1 MGYIEGEGRNQG
13 TLFPVVLDDFV
24 PADHMCRVIDA
35 FVNMLVMP
43 DLGFERARA
52 AETGRPG
59 YDPRDLLKLYL
70 YGYLNQIRSSRR
82 LETEC
87 RRNVELMWLLRR
99 LYPDHKSIAEF
110 RRMHRDAIT
119 AAGAELVRF
128 ARGCGLIRGEWIAI
142 DGSKFRAVASIDS
155 TRERLAL
162 QRYLDS
168 IEKADQEQ
176 QTNFDPSAIQAAL
189 EKLRQHPEPD
199 AGYMLVRQTALPA
212 YNVQTAVDT
221 EHALIVAHA
230 VVLDASDIRCL
241 KPMAEA
247 ARKALGMDSFNVV
260 ADAGYSN
267 EEQVAYCE
275 AAGMV
280 PYVPVMRTVNNQG
293 DGTLFGRADFRYEPD
308 SDTYVC
314 PGEKRLLR
322 KHTNHKDRYT
332 MYKASSGD
340 CGACSLKSRCTHAP
354 RRGLAR
360 HLYEDALNRMQE
372 RVIPEVM
379 KLRRSTVEHPF
390 ATIKYR
396 IFGHPRLLMRGLS
409 GARAEIGIATIAYNL
424 KRITNVLGATKLTEA
439 LRNA

>member
-1 MGYIEGEGRNQG
+1 MGYIQGEGRNQG
-13 TLFPVVLDDFV
+13 TLFPVTLDDFV
-24 PADHMCRVIDA
+24 PDDHVCRVIDA
-35 FVNMLVMP
+35 FGAMLVMS
-43 DLGFERARA
+43 DLGFERAQA

-82 LETEC
+82 LEAEC
-87 RRNVELMWLLRR
+87 RRNVELMWLLGR
-99 LYPDHKSIAEF
+99 LCPDHKSIAEF

-128 ARGCGLIRGEWIAI
+128 ARSCGLIRGEWIAI

-168 IEKADQEQ
+168 IEKADEEQ
-176 QTNFDPSAIQAAL
+176 QASINPSAVQAAL
-189 EKLRQHPEPD
+189 EKLKQHSEPD
-199 AGYMLVRQTALPA
+199 AGFMLVRQTALPA
-212 YNVQTAVDT
+212 YNVQTAVDA
-221 EHALIVAHA
+221 EHALIVAHS

-247 ARKALGMDSFNVV
+247 AKKALEIDSFKVV

-267 EEQVAYCE
+267 GEQVAQCE

-314 PGEKRLLR
+314 PGDKRLLR
-322 KHTNHKDRYT
+322 KHTNYKDRYT

-340 CGACSLKSRCTHAP
+340 CGTCSLKPRCTQAS

-360 HLYEDALNRMQE
+360 HLFEDALNRMQE
-372 RVIPEVM
+372 RVTPEAM
-379 KLRRSTVEHPF
+379 RLRRCTVEHPY

-409 GARAEIGIATIAYNL
+409 GARAEIGIATMAYNL
-424 KRITNVLGATKLTEA
+424 KRITNVLGAAKLTEA
-439 LRNA
+439 LHLA

>member
-1 MGYIEGEGRNQG
+1 MSYIQGEGRNQG

-35 FVNMLVMP
+35 FVETLVMS
-43 DLGFERARA
+43 DLGFERAQA

-70 YGYLNQIRSSRR
+70 YQIRSSRR
-82 LETEC
+82 LEAEC
-87 RRNVELMWLLRR
+87 RRNVELMWLLGR

-110 RRMHRDAIT
+110 RRMHRDAVT

-128 ARGCGLIRGEWIAI
+128 ARNCGLIRGEWIAI

-162 QRYLDS
+162 QRYLNS
-168 IEKADQEQ
+168 IEKADEEQ
-176 QTNFDPSAIQAAL
+176 QANIDPSAVQAAL
-189 EKLRQHPEPD
+189 EKLKRHPEPEV
-199 AGYMLVRQTALPA
+199 GYMLVRQTALPA

-230 VVLDASDIRCL
+230 VILDASDIRCL

-247 ARKALGMDSFNVV
+247 AKKALEMDSFKVV

-267 EEQVAYCE
+267 GEQVAHCE
-275 AAGMV
+275 AAGMM

-293 DGTLFGRADFRYEPD
+293 GGTLFGRADFRYEPD

-314 PGEKRLLR
+314 PGDKRLLR
-322 KHTNHKDRYT
+322 KHTNRKDRYT

-340 CGACSLKSRCTHAP
+340 CGACSLKSRCTQAP

-360 HLYEDALNRMQE
+360 HLYEDALNRMQA
-372 RVIPEVM
+372 RVTPEAM
-379 KLRRSTVEHPF
+379 RLRRSTVEHPF

-409 GARAEIGIATIAYNL
+409 GARAEIGIATMAYNL
-424 KRITNVLGATKLTEA
+424 KRITNVLGAAKLTKA
-439 LRNA
+439 LRHAC